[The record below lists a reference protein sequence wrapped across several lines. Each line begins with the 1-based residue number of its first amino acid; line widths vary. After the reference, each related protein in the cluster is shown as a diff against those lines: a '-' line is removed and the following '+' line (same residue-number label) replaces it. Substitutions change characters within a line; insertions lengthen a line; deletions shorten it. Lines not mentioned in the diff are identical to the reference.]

1 MVASRALTLA
11 ALMTT
16 LAGPAAAAG
25 PPFELAVKL
34 DHAFGASRGT
44 LVIDR
49 DGVKYR
55 TADRK
60 DAREWSYLDLKQV
73 QVRSTRKIVIA
84 SYEDRGRLR
93 LGADRTFEF
102 ELTAGAID
110 PELVAFLLE
119 RIERPVVTAVMPPL
133 PLAPQFKL
141 PVKHQRHR
149 RGSEGNLLIYA
160 TGVAYLTEL
169 DQDARYWRFRDL
181 YSVLPLDRYRL
192 ELRAFEGGEGTRP
205 FIFELKTDLPAD
217 VYETLW
223 QRVNRPALARDMEAA
238 TGRRT
243 AADRRATNTC
253 ALAYIAGR

>member
-1 MVASRALTLA
+1 MVARRTLTFA
-11 ALMTT
+11 ALIAT
-16 LAGPAAAAG
+16 LTAGPAAAAG

-44 LVIDR
+44 LVFDR
-49 DGVKYR
+49 DGVEYR
-55 TADRK
+55 TADRE
-60 DAREWSYLDLKQV
+60 DAREWTYLDLKQV
-73 QVRSTRKIVIA
+73 QVRSTRKIAIA

-102 ELTAGAID
+102 ALTSDAIGPD
-110 PELVAFLLE
+110 LVAFLLE
-119 RIERPVVTAVMPPL
+119 RLERPVVTAVMPPL

-149 RGSEGNLLIYA
+149 RGSEGTLLLYSS
-160 TGVAYLTEL
+160 GVAYLTEREE
-169 DQDARYWRFRDL
+169 DARYWRFRDL

-217 VYETLW
+217 VYEALW
-223 QRVNRPALARDMEAA
+223 HQVNRPAVVPVGETSTKSR
-238 TGRRT
+238 
-243 AADRRATNTC
+243 
-253 ALAYIAGR
+253 